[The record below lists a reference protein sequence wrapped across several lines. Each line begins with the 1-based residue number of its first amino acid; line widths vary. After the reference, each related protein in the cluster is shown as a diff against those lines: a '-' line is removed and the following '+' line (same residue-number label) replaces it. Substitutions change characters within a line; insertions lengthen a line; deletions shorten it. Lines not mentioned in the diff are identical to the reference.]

1 MKEELTPRQ
10 IFTQKLIA
18 VVFTLALFVFMVWGI
33 LRLTVPDTPVT
44 Q

>member
-1 MKEELTPRQ
+1 MKEELTPKQ

-33 LRLTVPDTPVT
+33 LQLTATDTPVT